1 MKFYIYE
8 IKNLKT
14 NMYYIGASTDPETR
28 FRNHKTKIKSGLC
41 GAHPEIDKRDLA
53 MRILEEVDFDTRSE
67 AYKYEAKVTKE
78 YIDKGYNLYNI
89 KMGSNHTEEEK
100 KAIGDRHRGLKLS
113 DEAKAKLSKALK
125 GRKMPPEVIE
135 RYRRLYSGKN
145 NPMYGRKGPD
155 HPAWKG
161 GCRQKQYNARYY
173 HRGEPVPP
181 DVKARQQA
189 GARKYFDTHKGIRA
203 GKNNANYGKK
213 ISKEQKRRMT
223 EGLKRAF
230 GDLRGSNNPFYGQK
244 HSEEAKAKMKKA
256 WIYRRLVNEQK
267 KKDSLIETEGGP
279 LIVAVNGEDE

>member
-1 MKFYIYE
+1 
-8 IKNLKT
+8 
-14 NMYYIGASTDPETR
+14 MYYIGASTEPETR

-41 GAHPEIDKRDLA
+41 GAHPEIDKNDLA

-67 AYKYEAKVTKE
+67 AYKYEAKVSQD
-78 YIDKGYNLYNI
+78 YIDRGYKLYNI
-89 KMGSNHTEEEK
+89 KLGSNLTEEEK

-113 DEAKAKLSKALK
+113 DEARAKLSKALTGK
-125 GRKMPPEVIE
+125 KRSPEVVEAMRI
-135 RYRRLYSGKN
+135 RSSGKN

-203 GKNNANYGKK
+203 GKNNPNYGKRL
-213 ISKEQKRRMT
+213 SKERIEKLRKAR
-223 EGLKRAF
+223 
-230 GDLRGSNNPFYGQK
+230 GDMHGANNPFYGK
-244 HSEEAKAKMKKA
+244 THNEETRAKMKKA
-256 WIYRRLVNEQK
+256 WVYRRLVNEQK
-267 KKDSLIETEGGP
+267 IKDSLIETEGGP
-279 LIVAVNGEDE
+279 LIVSIGSEDE